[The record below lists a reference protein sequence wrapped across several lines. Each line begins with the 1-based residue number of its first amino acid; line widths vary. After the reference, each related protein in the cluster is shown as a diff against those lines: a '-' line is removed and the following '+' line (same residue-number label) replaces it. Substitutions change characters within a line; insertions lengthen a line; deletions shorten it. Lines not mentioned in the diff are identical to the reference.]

1 MVRPSTPFI
10 SASVRRETIL
20 KSIRH
25 LWAALTLLL
34 LWLPPLKAV
43 EVQSDAVRIGV
54 LAKRGESTALGKW
67 QATADY
73 LTRRIDD
80 RTFHIV
86 PLTFDEIPPVVR
98 GGLIDFV
105 IVNPAIYTDLA
116 VRYDIRRIL
125 TLVNR
130 LTNDQNASQFGSVVF
145 TRHDRPDALTWS
157 EISSAQW
164 AGVHETSLGGWI
176 LMLQECRYLVK
187 DFGTS
192 QSPKSTRQRDSRYC
206 PDRPALITTPSRT
219 LQ

>member
-1 MVRPSTPFI
+1 M
-10 SASVRRETIL
+10 

-86 PLTFDEIPPVVR
+86 PLTFEEIPPVVR
-98 GGLIDFV
+98 GGLAD
-105 IVNPAIYTDLA
+105 
-116 VRYDIRRIL
+116 
-125 TLVNR
+125 
-130 LTNDQNASQFGSVVF
+130 VF
-145 TRHDRPDALTWS
+145 HHCLLKVGDT
-157 EISSAQW
+157 
-164 AGVHETSLGGWI
+164 
-176 LMLQECRYLVK
+176 VK
-187 DFGTS
+187 DAAPQLLLGKIS
-192 QSPKSTRQRDSRYC
+192 EK
-206 PDRPALITTPSRT
+206 
-219 LQ
+219 